1 MKGVRGVFL
10 GYLAVILLGIAY
22 VVALGLMGR

>member
-1 MKGVRGVFL
+1 VKGVRGVFL
-10 GYLAVILLGIAY
+10 GYLAVILIGIAY

>member
-1 MKGVRGVFL
+1 MRGVRGVFL

>member
-22 VVALGLMGR
+22 VVALGLIGR

>member
-10 GYLAVILLGIAY
+10 VYLAVILLGIAY

>member
-10 GYLAVILLGIAY
+10 GYLAVILIGIAY
-22 VVALGLMGR
+22 VVALGVAGR

>member
-1 MKGVRGVFL
+1 MNGVRGVFV

-22 VVALGLMGR
+22 VVALGVAGR

>member
-22 VVALGLMGR
+22 VVALGLTGR